1 MAQKFDDAPYGI
13 SDIPDGYVGGLSW
26 EELKVVAEM
35 RFNQAAQPHDKLKAW
50 LDDHQV
56 YPKGAEADRRI
67 MELDWF
73 GMLGL
78 MHEAKLWLDEKRE
91 ADHPPHEGTH

>member
-1 MAQKFDDAPYGI
+1 MAQKFDDVPYGI

-26 EELKVVAEM
+26 EELHMVAGDRYVRAGE
-35 RFNQAAQPHDKLKAW
+35 PHDRLQGW

-56 YPKGAEADRRI
+56 YPKRADVQTRI
-67 MELDWF
+67 LSLDWF

-91 ADHPPHEGTH
+91 ADHPPLEDTA